1 MPSSED
7 ATMTRV
13 ELHSRRLAIV
23 AACLSLYPI
32 LVVIDITFH
41 VDAEFAVWPMRI
53 GACGYVL
60 GTPVFSGLAAYH
72 GRGLTRWVAA
82 SVLFLWLFVLA
93 FVIYQFVGR
102 CCLPR
107 R

>member
-1 MPSSED
+1 
-7 ATMTRV
+7 MTRV
-13 ELHSRRLAIV
+13 ELLSRRFAIV

-32 LVVIDITFH
+32 VAVIDTAFH
-41 VDAEFAVWPMRI
+41 VDPDLAVWPMRI

-60 GTPVFSGLAAYH
+60 GTPVLSGLAAY
-72 GRGLTRWVAA
+72 RGKGATRLVATA
-82 SVLFLWLFVLA
+82 VLLLWLFVLA